1 MVYALSNAGIDVNA
15 VNYKGN
21 TAIHCAYIRG
31 YTEIGFIFI
40 EALLKVGS
48 DLESRNRYNKVP
60 FEYMEQTEQFQ
71 SLYDS
76 HAPSIWWAVE
86 NSQLDDI
93 YRLMNGIPTNL
104 YIWILVDLKK
114 IAHSLSSQRLSQ
126 KNPILFI

>member
-15 VNYKGN
+15 TNFKGN

-31 YTEIGFIFI
+31 YTEIGVLYI

-48 DLESRNRYNKVP
+48 DLEKRNRYNKVP
-60 FEYMEQTEQFQ
+60 LDYMEQTEQFQ
-71 SLYDS
+71 SLYEA

-93 YRLMNGIPTNL
+93 YRLMNGIFN
-104 YIWILVDLKK
+104 
-114 IAHSLSSQRLSQ
+114 SLFL
-126 KNPILFI
+126 